1 MGTEKTRNPKT
12 RPEAGFPPCWGDMR
26 KMAERM
32 DAARAG
38 DGDAFDCCAAMM
50 KMMGRANEDG
60 GAGDTEETGKPA
72 EGGEDR

>member
-1 MGTEKTRNPKT
+1 MGTEKTRDAKT
-12 RPEAGFPPCWGDMR
+12 RNEASFPPCREDFR

-32 DAARAG
+32 EAARAG

-50 KMMGRANEDG
+50 KMMGRAKEDE
-60 GAGDTEETGKPA
+60 GAGDAEEPGKPA